1 MKGAL
6 EKILP
11 QCTKYY
17 ENGQVYPL
25 SQKKDQEFLTEA
37 YDIGQQGLRG
47 SIIFSKI
54 MNIIGNFYRFTFFR
68 NLYTHTILCACSDWF
83 GAWFLIARPG
93 LRRYGWY
100 LRPTET
106 ERTRVYQHLDKQR
119 R

>member
-1 MKGAL
+1 MQALYNSIQFQNRQETYFVKGAL

-47 SIIFSKI
+47 TVI
-54 MNIIGNFYRFTFFR
+54 
-68 NLYTHTILCACSDWF
+68 
-83 GAWFLIARPG
+83 
-93 LRRYGWY
+93 Y
-100 LRPTET
+100 L
-106 ERTRVYQHLDKQR
+106 
-119 R
+119 

>member
-47 SIIFSKI
+47 NTVFPH
-54 MNIIGNFYRFTFFR
+54 RR
-68 NLYTHTILCACSDWF
+68 LQAAVNLGFISRSHWYTYISMM
-83 GAWFLIARPG
+83 
-93 LRRYGWY
+93 
-100 LRPTET
+100 
-106 ERTRVYQHLDKQR
+106 
-119 R
+119 

>member
-47 SIIFSKI
+47 
-54 MNIIGNFYRFTFFR
+54 
-68 NLYTHTILCACSDWF
+68 
-83 GAWFLIARPG
+83 IARDSLP
-93 LRRYGWY
+93 
-100 LRPTET
+100 
-106 ERTRVYQHLDKQR
+106 LDKSKR
-119 R
+119 KCLRLRLLDA

>member
-1 MKGAL
+1 MIYLRITLLLPHINTLLLIYNPTFQNRQEVYFVKGAL

-47 SIIFSKI
+47 
-54 MNIIGNFYRFTFFR
+54 NIV
-68 NLYTHTILCACSDWF
+68 L
-83 GAWFLIARPG
+83 P
-93 LRRYGWY
+93 
-100 LRPTET
+100 
-106 ERTRVYQHLDKQR
+106 
-119 R
+119 

>member
-17 ENGQVYPL
+17 ENGQVYSL

-47 SIIFSKI
+47 ISFLL
-54 MNIIGNFYRFTFFR
+54 NIIN
-68 NLYTHTILCACSDWF
+68 
-83 GAWFLIARPG
+83 
-93 LRRYGWY
+93 
-100 LRPTET
+100 E
-106 ERTRVYQHLDKQR
+106 
-119 R
+119 

>member
-47 SIIFSKI
+47 TTNYIFA
-54 MNIIGNFYRFTFFR
+54 
-68 NLYTHTILCACSDWF
+68 YTI
-83 GAWFLIARPG
+83 
-93 LRRYGWY
+93 
-100 LRPTET
+100 
-106 ERTRVYQHLDKQR
+106 
-119 R
+119 